1 MSKRSRV
8 VEDEFDDDEKVE
20 YLDCDETDAVSNAE
34 QGART
39 PRRDK
44 SSARF
49 KPLFQQ
55 KRYKGD
61 VSQG

>member
-1 MSKRSRV
+1 M
-8 VEDEFDDDEKVE
+8 VEEDFDDDEKVE
-20 YLDCDETDAVSNAE
+20 YLDCDETDVASNVE

-44 SSARF
+44 SSTRF

-55 KRYKGD
+55 KRYKGE
-61 VSQG
+61 VSRR